1 MSKLCWIAI
10 FALALCYVRIK
21 GSLAYNSSAL
31 AWLILRLTYL
41 WYTLFMFFK
50 KGSSDSSL
58 SQTIISK
65 RTKLYVKACMTLF
78 GYLFCKITSSFKPY
92 FPTTSSAEE
101 FFFSKYMRDC
111 FCSLFRSV
119 SAPCSLSY
127 SSFHPI
133 CFRVFVNCPSL
144 KIFKKISRIFL
155 HFIFWSFWRC
165 FLLWEK
171 LKYFSLLAPFHCLL
185 TTMIWYL

>member
-1 MSKLCWIAI
+1 MS
-10 FALALCYVRIK
+10 
-21 GSLAYNSSAL
+21 
-31 AWLILRLTYL
+31 
-41 WYTLFMFFK
+41 FK

-65 RTKLYVKACMTLF
+65 CTKLYVKACMTLF

-92 FPTTSSAEE
+92 FPSTSSAEE

-144 KIFKKISRIFL
+144 KIFKKTSRIFL

-171 LKYFSLLAPFHCLL
+171 LKYFLVRSRHSIVSWPQWYDIYSLSLAVSFQKWSRWILI
-185 TTMIWYL
+185 TV

>member
-1 MSKLCWIAI
+1 MS
-10 FALALCYVRIK
+10 
-21 GSLAYNSSAL
+21 
-31 AWLILRLTYL
+31 
-41 WYTLFMFFK
+41 FK

-65 RTKLYVKACMTLF
+65 CTKLYVKACMTLF

-144 KIFKKISRIFL
+144 KIFKKTSRIFFTL
-155 HFIFWSFWRC
+155 YFLIILTMFSPLREIKIF
-165 FLLWEK
+165 
-171 LKYFSLLAPFHCLL
+171 
-185 TTMIWYL
+185 